1 MKVVFMGTPDFAA
14 ASLRRLVADGHEVCG
29 VFTQPDKPRNRGM
42 KLMFSPVKEYALS
55 ENLPVYQPERMRDTE
70 AIALLRALAPE
81 LAVVAAYGQLLPE
94 DVLAVPAYGCI
105 NVHASLLPK
114 YRGAAPINW
123 AILNGDAETGVTIMH
138 MAKKLDAGDIIS
150 MRKTAIAPDEDAA
163 ALYARLAELGAG
175 LLSETLPAILDGSAA
190 RTPQDDSLATY
201 APMLSRE
208 LSPVDWH
215 KPARVIVDQVRGLV
229 PWPCASAALGGGT
242 AKLWR
247 AELGGSTADAPGTM
261 RAGKCGVEAACGDG
275 NRVVITELQVEGGKR
290 MAASAWLNG
299 RRAAAGTVIA

>member
-14 ASLRRLVADGHEVCG
+14 ASLRRLVADGHEICG

-42 KLMFSPVKEYALS
+42 KLAFSSVKGYALS

-138 MAKKLDAGDIIS
+138 MAKKIGRRRYHFHAKNFD
-150 MRKTAIAPDEDAA
+150 R
-163 ALYARLAELGAG
+163 ARRGRGGAVR
-175 LLSETLPAILDGSAA
+175 AA
-190 RTPQDDSLATY
+190 RGIGRGA
-201 APMLSRE
+201 A
-208 LSPVDWH
+208 
-215 KPARVIVDQVRGLV
+215 VR
-229 PWPCASAALGGGT
+229 
-242 AKLWR
+242 
-247 AELGGSTADAPGTM
+247 DAPGDF
-261 RAGKCGVEAACGDG
+261 G
-275 NRVVITELQVEGGKR
+275 RVGG
-290 MAASAWLNG
+290 AD
-299 RRAAAGTVIA
+299 AAGRFARDLCTDALARAVAGRLA